1 VLENPEAPDGPVRD
15 KILPDGC
22 MELIFHYGDLFRQYR
37 EENVET
43 QPRSFVYG
51 QITQFIEIGPTGKTG
66 VIAVRFYPNGAEPF
80 LQIPMNELT
89 NRAISIFDLFGRQG
103 LELEERIVTAAGNG
117 QRILILQN
125 FLIDRLRTYNRCDF
139 VIADSIKRMLQ
150 LQGKVNVES
159 LSRRFNISARHLER
173 KFVST
178 VGLNPKLL
186 SRIIRFQNIFKLLQN
201 GQIDSLTALAHESGY
216 YDQAHFIRDFKH
228 FSGINPKMF
237 LNQEHRFSDHFIDK
251 G

>member
-1 VLENPEAPDGPVRD
+1 
-15 KILPDGC
+15 
-22 MELIFHYGDLFRQYR
+22 
-37 EENVET
+37 
-43 QPRSFVYG
+43 
-51 QITQFIEIGPTGKTG
+51 
-66 VIAVRFYPNGAEPF
+66 
-80 LQIPMNELT
+80 
-89 NRAISIFDLFGRQG
+89 
-103 LELEERIVTAAGNG
+103 
-117 QRILILQN
+117 
-125 FLIDRLRTYNRCDF
+125 